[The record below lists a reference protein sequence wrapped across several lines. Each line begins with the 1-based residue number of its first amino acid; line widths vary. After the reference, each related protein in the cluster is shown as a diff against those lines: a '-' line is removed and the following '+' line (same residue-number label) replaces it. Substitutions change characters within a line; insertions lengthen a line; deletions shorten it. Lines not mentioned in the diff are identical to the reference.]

1 MLSLYCRLWE
11 KKCSPRQSRLPVG
24 GTEARSRA
32 LISAVQRRN
41 GVVYKLLLPHESNF
55 ALSWLAL
62 KAGKQTE
69 EA

>member
-1 MLSLYCRLWE
+1 M
-11 KKCSPRQSRLPVG
+11 G

-32 LISAVQRRN
+32 LISAVQPCN
-41 GVVYKLLLPHESNF
+41 SVVYKLLLPHESNV

-62 KAGKQTE
+62 KAGKQPE